1 MQRHAATPLEVQDFD
16 GVLDGLFH
24 GLVAVFVH
32 IGLALGPV
40 GDAACA
46 ADAAAFAG
54 HTLDKVVGQHILA
67 GPEQGGFA
75 FGDTVAGNGVE
86 GELLRGDTTFLQGL
100 FHRHGQTAA
109 AGKDPAEIGGV
120 VQGLAGERGKVDL
133 LAVEEGLQ
141 FFKGEDAVHQIP
153 MNTTLQPG

>member
-1 MQRHAATPLEVQDFD
+1 MQRHAATPLEVQNFD

-54 HTLDKVVGQHILA
+54 HTLDKVVGQHILV
-67 GPEQGGFA
+67 GTPFSC
-75 FGDTVAGNGVE
+75 
-86 GELLRGDTTFLQGL
+86 
-100 FHRHGQTAA
+100 
-109 AGKDPAEIGGV
+109 KAEYIWMPSGS
-120 VQGLAGERGKVDL
+120 QQR
-133 LAVEEGLQ
+133 
-141 FFKGEDAVHQIP
+141 
-153 MNTTLQPG
+153 